1 MRLFSTSSLLLLSS
15 LCTVAQC
22 LRCIPAPGAPPT
34 FADCRDLTNAIAYA
48 SRLPGENIPK
58 SWGRNLPDS
67 PETVRLPRVYWLRL
81 LGPTTCAVNVD
92 VSPNDY
98 LAVDEFKLED
108 VGVAAERVVA
118 QCLMRLGE
126 IGFAYPS
133 SGRHVYAKIVR
144 MEDAFSELLRN
155 ATVQSL
161 QSPDMTNILQ
171 SASVSSLVNT
181 TSLILQDE

>member
-1 MRLFSTSSLLLLSS
+1 M
-15 LCTVAQC
+15 
-22 LRCIPAPGAPPT
+22 
-34 FADCRDLTNAIAYA
+34 
-48 SRLPGENIPK
+48 
-58 SWGRNLPDS
+58 
-67 PETVRLPRVYWLRL
+67 
-81 LGPTTCAVNVD
+81 NVD

-133 SGRHVYAKIVR
+133 SGRHVYVKIVR

-161 QSPDMTNILQ
+161 RSPYMTNILQ